1 MGIIE
6 ALDTTS
12 SEAASKGEEYIK
24 LTKKY
29 YELKVFQQLAI
40 VFSIGCKA
48 LIYGILS
55 TLGLI
60 FLAITAAVSLNTYFE
75 DASTGYLT
83 VGLLFFILMMLV
95 FLIRKRIEKYII
107 FKLSQNYFD

>member
-12 SEAASKGEEYIK
+12 SEAASKGEEYVR

-40 VFSIGCKA
+40 VFSTGCKA
-48 LIYGILS
+48 LVYGILS

-60 FLAITAAVSLNTYFE
+60 FLAVAAASRLNTHFGDASIGYLIVGLIFFVLILLAFLLRKRTEKFIINKLSKNYFE
-75 DASTGYLT
+75 
-83 VGLLFFILMMLV
+83 
-95 FLIRKRIEKYII
+95 
-107 FKLSQNYFD
+107 

>member
-12 SEAASKGEEYIK
+12 SEAASKGEEYVR

-40 VFSIGCKA
+40 VFSTGCKA
-48 LIYGILS
+48 LVYGILS

-60 FLAITAAVSLNTYFE
+60 FLAVATASRLNTYF
-75 DASTGYLT
+75 DDTSTGYLI
-83 VGLLFFILMMLV
+83 VGLVFFGLIIFA
-95 FLIRKRIEKYII
+95 FLLRKHIEKYII
-107 FKLSQNYFD
+107 NKLSENYFQ